1 MKYRVL
7 FFGSASF
14 SIPLLEGLARDPRFE
29 VIGVVTQPDR
39 PVGRKGI
46 LTPPP
51 IKTAGID
58 LGINIYQYES
68 VKSQDVIEALK
79 NLHPDLLI
87 VASFGQIM
95 PQALLDIAPH
105 GAINFHWSLLPKY
118 RGASPI
124 QAAIINGEEKTG
136 ATIMLMDAKMDHGAI
151 LAQFEETIRPDDT
164 SDTVYHRL
172 GTIGAPLLADTV
184 IGYVEGT
191 ITPTEQDHSQATFV
205 KLLLR
210 DDGKLDPT
218 THTATELERRVRAY
232 QPWPGTFI
240 ELQGKR
246 LKILQASVGEKISL
260 DPTSTIEQNGLPTIV
275 CKDGSTLLLNEV
287 QPEGKSIMSGKA
299 FLLGQRSMFSD
310 KK

>member
-14 SIPLLEGLARDPRFE
+14 SIPLLEGLARDTRFD

-39 PVGRKGI
+39 PAGRKGT

-51 IKTAGID
+51 IKTAGLN
-58 LGINIYQYES
+58 LGIKIYQYES
-68 VKSQDVIEALK
+68 VKLPEVIEELK
-79 NLHPDLLI
+79 TLAPDLLI

-95 PQALLDIAPH
+95 PQVLLDAAPR

-124 QAAIINGEEKTG
+124 QAALINGEEKTG

-151 LAQFEETIRPDDT
+151 LAQFEEPISSDDT
-164 SDTVYHRL
+164 SDTLYHKL
-172 GTIGAPLLADTV
+172 GTLGAPLLADTV
-184 IGYVEGT
+184 IKYVEGT

-205 KLLLR
+205 KLLSR
-210 DDGKLDPT
+210 DDGKLDPASY
-218 THTATELERRVRAY
+218 TATELERRVRAY
-232 QPWPGTFI
+232 QPWPGTFL

-246 LKILQASVGEKISL
+246 LKILNASVGKMTNMTSG
-260 DPTSTIEQNGLPTIV
+260 STIEQDHLPAVI
-275 CKDGSTLLLNEV
+275 CKDGSALLLQEV
-287 QPEGKSIMSGKA
+287 QPEGKTPMSGGS
-299 FLLGQRSMFSD
+299 FLQGQRSVFV
-310 KK
+310 KA

>member
-7 FFGSASF
+7 FFGSAAF
-14 SIPLLEGLARDPRFE
+14 SIPLLEGLARDTRFE
-29 VIGVVTQPDR
+29 VIGIVTQPDR
-39 PVGRKGI
+39 PVGRKGT

-51 IKTAGID
+51 IKTAGLQ
-58 LGINIYQYES
+58 LGLKIYQYES
-68 VKSQDVIEALK
+68 VKTPEVIEELK
-79 NLHPDLLI
+79 ELNPDILI

-95 PQALLDIAPH
+95 PQALLDMAPR

-124 QAAIINGEEKTG
+124 QAALINGEEKTG

-151 LAQFEETIRPDDT
+151 LAQFEEPINTDDT
-164 SDTVYHRL
+164 SDTLYHRL

-184 IGYVEGT
+184 IKYAEGT

-205 KLLLR
+205 KLLSR
-210 DDGKLDPT
+210 DDGKLDSLNY
-218 THTATELERRVRAY
+218 TATELERRVRAY

-246 LKILQASVGEKISL
+246 LKILVASVGKTTNAT
-260 DPTSTIEQNGLPTIV
+260 PGSTIEQDQLPTII
-275 CKDGSTLLLNEV
+275 CKNGSALHLQEV
-287 QPEGKSIMSGKA
+287 QPEGKTQMSGA
-299 FLLGQRSMFSD
+299 SFLQGQRSLFVKS
-310 KK
+310 

>member
-14 SIPLLEGLARDPRFE
+14 SIPLLEGLARDTRFE

-39 PVGRKGI
+39 PVGRKGT

-51 IKTAGID
+51 IKTAGVN
-58 LGINIYQYES
+58 LGIQVYQYES
-68 VKSQDVIEALK
+68 VKPQDVIEELTAL
-79 NLHPDLLI
+79 NPDLLI

-95 PQALLDIAPH
+95 PQALLNIAPR

-124 QAAIINGEEKTG
+124 QTAIINGEEKTG

-151 LAQFEETIRPDDT
+151 LAQFEEPISSDDT
-164 SDTVYHRL
+164 SDTLYHRL

-184 IGYVEGT
+184 IKYSEGA
-191 ITPTEQDHSQATFV
+191 ITPIEQDHSQATFV
-205 KLLLR
+205 KLLSR
-210 DDGKLDPT
+210 DDGKLDPINQ
-218 THTATELERRVRAY
+218 TATELERRVRAY
-232 QPWPGTFI
+232 QPWPGTFV

-246 LKILQASVGEKISL
+246 LKVLLASVGKTTDAQPGSA
-260 DPTSTIEQNGLPTIV
+260 IEQDSLPAITCKNG
-275 CKDGSTLLLNEV
+275 SALLLQEV
-287 QPEGKSIMSGKA
+287 QPEGKTPMSGA
-299 FLLGQRSMFSD
+299 SFLQGQRSLFVKS
-310 KK
+310 